1 MGAELQENGRG
12 LVLDPDSAEP
22 LEVIETAWGL
32 GEIQS
37 FEETDLAL
45 VDALQT
51 DPRAPWSRIGPAVG
65 VDATTAARRW
75 ARLERA
81 GLAWVTAYAGP
92 ATATVGYVEVTC
104 RPRRLAELS
113 ERLTTLPWVAS
124 VEHVVGD
131 FDLFLTVVAPD
142 LSALGRR
149 IGTDLGMLPGVRST
163 RTRLGVRIYQEGS
176 GWKVRALEPA
186 GRARLAA
193 PRSGGSPGGG
203 PSAHV
208 PRGDVDRRLL
218 EALGADGR
226 VGWAELAERTG
237 LSESTVRRRISRE
250 LRDRD
255 ILVRCDLA
263 QQTAGWPGIATYR
276 AVVPHGE
283 LDATGGV
290 LARLPQVR
298 LCASVT
304 GSCNLL
310 FSVWLRDLDGITAL
324 ESLLDE
330 RFPHLTVQDRTVT
343 LRTAKRMGR
352 LLGEDGRAVG
362 HVALGF

>member
-1 MGAELQENGRG
+1 M
-12 LVLDPDSAEP
+12 DPDS
-22 LEVIETAWGL
+22 VRG
-32 GEIQS
+32 

-51 DPRAPWSRIGPAVG
+51 DPRAPWTRIGPAVG
-65 VDATTAARRW
+65 IDATTAARRW
-75 ARLERA
+75 ARLRRE

-92 ATATVGYVEVTC
+92 VTGAVGYVEVSC
-104 RPRRLAELS
+104 RPKRLAELS
-113 ERLTTLPWVAS
+113 ERLSALPWVLS

-131 FDLFLTVVAPD
+131 FDLFLTVAAVD
-142 LSALGRR
+142 LPALGRR
-149 IGTDLGMLPGVRST
+149 VGTELGLLPGVRST
-163 RTRLGVRIYQEGS
+163 RTRLGVRVYQEGS

-186 GRARLAA
+186 GRARLEGARPAA
-193 PRSGGSPGGG
+193 GAGLGGSSGHG
-203 PSAHV
+203 
-208 PRGDVDRRLL
+208 PRGGLDRRLL
-218 EALGADGR
+218 AALGVDGR
-226 VGWAELAERTG
+226 AGWAELAARTG
-237 LSESTVRRRISRE
+237 LSESTVRRRLARE
-250 LRDRD
+250 LRDHE

-263 QQTAGWPGIATYR
+263 QQVAGYPAIATYR
-276 AVVPHGE
+276 ATVPHGA
-283 LDATGGV
+283 LDTTGAA
-290 LARLPQVR
+290 LARLPQIR

-352 LLGEDGRAVG
+352 VLDDEGRAVG
-362 HVALGF
+362 HVPMVV

>member
-1 MGAELQENGRG
+1 MQETGRG
-12 LVLDPDSAEP
+12 PTSDPDSATT
-22 LEVIETAWGL
+22 LEGITA
-32 GEIQS
+32 

-92 ATATVGYVEVTC
+92 ATATVGYVELGC
-104 RPRRLAELS
+104 RPRRLTELS
-113 ERLTTLPWVAS
+113 ERTAALPWVAS

-131 FDLFLTVVAPD
+131 CDLFLTVVAPD
-142 LSALGRR
+142 LAALGRR

-163 RTRLGVRIYQEGS
+163 RTRLGLRIYQEGS

-186 GRARLAA
+186 RRARLAA
-193 PRSGGSPGGG
+193 PHSAGG
-203 PSAHV
+203 PSAHA
-208 PRGDVDRRLL
+208 PRADIDRRLL
-218 EALGADGR
+218 DALGADGR
-226 VGWAELAERTG
+226 AGWAELAAHTG
-237 LSESTVRRRISRE
+237 LSESTVRRRLTRE

-263 QQTAGWPGIATYR
+263 QEAAGWPGIATYR

-283 LDATGGV
+283 LDATGKA

-310 FSVWLRDLDGITAL
+310 FSIWLRDLDGITAL
-324 ESLLDE
+324 EALLDA
-330 RFPHLTVQDRTVT
+330 RFPRLTVQDRTVT
-343 LRTAKRMGR
+343 LHTAKRMGR

>member
-1 MGAELQENGRG
+1 MPGR
-12 LVLDPDSAEP
+12 A
-22 LEVIETAWGL
+22 TAA
-32 GEIQS
+32 

-75 ARLERA
+75 ARLERS

-104 RPRRLAELS
+104 RPRRLNALS
-113 ERLTTLPWVAS
+113 ERLTALPWVAS

-142 LSALGRR
+142 LPALGRR
-149 IGTDLGMLPGVRST
+149 IGTDLALLPGVRST
-163 RTRLGVRIYQEGS
+163 RTRLGLRIYQEGS

-186 GRARLAA
+186 GRARLTAPHAA
-193 PRSGGSPGGG
+193 GHPGSPS
-203 PSAHV
+203 PHAL
-208 PRGDVDRRLL
+208 RGDTDRRLL

-226 VGWAELAERTG
+226 AGWAELAAHTG
-237 LSESTVRRRISRE
+237 LSESTVRRRVGRE

-255 ILVRCDLA
+255 IVVRCDLA
-263 QQTAGWPGIATYR
+263 QQPAGWPGIATYR

-283 LDATGGV
+283 LNATGAA

-310 FSVWLRDLDGITAL
+310 LSVWLRDLDGITAL

-330 RFPHLTVQDRTVT
+330 RYPRLTVQERTVT
-343 LRTAKRMGR
+343 LHTAKRMGR
-352 LLGEDGRAVG
+352 VLGEDGRAVR
-362 HVALGF
+362 HVAIGF